1 MFQLHT
7 FSKGKWMTTA
17 AVWNWNRHDNRGEK
31 ARVRSRSLIVGVGFA
46 CNTDPGVYFMTVDSF
61 TTAKRRKTIL
71 LKYLCHTKHR
81 ELKNSLSVVIPRH
94 WSRMNW
100 STSQSL
106 KSSGCRTPF
115 CFSSVSDV
123 KRDSLLL
130 KNISKGFIGDICTL
144 VLIFNNHAS
153 VFFIQDYLHAP

>member
-17 AVWNWNRHDNRGEK
+17 AVWNWNCHDNRGEK

-153 VFFIQDYLHAP
+153 VFFIQDYLHAS